1 MRPVGQQTWG
11 RGARRVA
18 LASFQALQP
27 HESEEEGQVS
37 FQDTALPC
45 SCWALSSGVGSK
57 DVDSARCPELSDG
70 QSVMGITS
78 GLVLNKSSSRLLVV
92 CVVPWGDVLLF
103 SYPLC
108 PRTAC
113 KRQLS
118 LLLVFSIGSHPRF
131 RVASEC
137 LSLLFSVLLP
147 AEPGKPEKL
156 FLPWALGLRWRKRC
170 TYLFPSHSAK
180 SAGCS
185 PKHPALRML

>member
-1 MRPVGQQTWG
+1 M
-11 RGARRVA
+11 
-18 LASFQALQP
+18 
-27 HESEEEGQVS
+27 
-37 FQDTALPC
+37 
-45 SCWALSSGVGSK
+45 GV
-57 DVDSARCPELSDG
+57 
-70 QSVMGITS
+70 TS
-78 GLVLNKSSSRLLVV
+78 GLVLTKSSSRLLVV
-92 CVVPWGDVLLF
+92 SVVPWGDVLLF

-113 KRQLS
+113 ERQLS

-137 LSLLFSVLLP
+137 LPLLFSVLLP
-147 AEPGKPEKL
+147 AEPGEPEKL

-185 PKHPALRML
+185 PSTLHSGCSEQEAVLSACQGELPSADPRLPGSPPQAAS